1 VMTSFNNMANVY
13 QSQGDYPKALEC
25 HEKSLRIRLKALGP
39 DHPHTMDTHDNRA
52 NVYVRQGDT
61 ARAKEL
67 FTKCVTGYTACYG
80 ASHSETLD
88 AISRV
93 ADCEVEPR
101 SVDLLQDTESLIAM
115 GFTEPMARKALA
127 QVGQDAAAAAE
138 YIVAH
143 LDEPDDFWDVPA
155 QGDDGVSE
163 LAASTLDEEMPDGE
177 LAHAIQ
183 MSLAQGDDGVSE
195 LPAST
200 AEEEVPEVIDD
211 ELARAI
217 QMSLL
222 ES

>member
-1 VMTSFNNMANVY
+1 
-13 QSQGDYPKALEC
+13 
-25 HEKSLRIRLKALGP
+25 
-39 DHPHTMDTHDNRA
+39 
-52 NVYVRQGDT
+52 VYV
-61 ARAKEL
+61 
-67 FTKCVTGYTACYG
+67 
-80 ASHSETLD
+80 
-88 AISRV
+88 AI
-93 ADCEVEPR
+93 AQATEAEAA
-101 SVDLLQDTESLIAM
+101 ESLIGM
-115 GFTEPMARKALA
+115 GFTEPMARKAL
-127 QVGQDAAAAAE
+127 GQDEVAAVE
-138 YIVAH
+138 YIMAH

>member
-1 VMTSFNNMANVY
+1 
-13 QSQGDYPKALEC
+13 
-25 HEKSLRIRLKALGP
+25 
-39 DHPHTMDTHDNRA
+39 
-52 NVYVRQGDT
+52 
-61 ARAKEL
+61 
-67 FTKCVTGYTACYG
+67 
-80 ASHSETLD
+80 
-88 AISRV
+88 
-93 ADCEVEPR
+93 
-101 SVDLLQDTESLIAM
+101 M

-127 QVGQDAAAAAE
+127 QVGQDAAAE